1 MLFSKGEDAGVPW
14 GWQETGSLEGG
25 KKRGRRVFGFSLEQL
40 FQVISTQPGL
50 MKNVK

>member
-1 MLFSKGEDAGVPW
+1 VGVAGDGNPGVRI
-14 GWQETGSLEGG
+14 
-25 KKRGRRVFGFSLEQL
+25 KRERRVFGFSLEQF